1 MTGLGVVLL
10 ALGLG
15 DLVAGGLSGQP
26 VPGRRCVFATLIAF
40 AIALTGAFLFQYGRL
55 NGGLLVLVAT
65 VGTSPWYFSRAMNA
79 RPSWAL
85 LWLAVAIAPGFVLSG
100 SWAAPQSVWLEQ
112 WLRGLPFGWLT
123 ELTQGELVLG
133 LGVLAVLASTANG
146 VVRSVLRLASPD
158 LEVSEQRLKGG
169 RIIGVVER
177 VLIFGLA
184 VSGEPTAAGL
194 VISAKSILR
203 FPEISRS
210 VGEGEKSGGSVD
222 LVTEYFLLGSL
233 VSWATAL
240 FPVVL
245 FLR

>member
-1 MTGLGVVLL
+1 MTGFGLVLL
-10 ALGLG
+10 ALGMG

-26 VPGRRCVFATLIAF
+26 VPGRRCVFAVLVSF
-40 AIALTGAFLFQYGRL
+40 VVALTGALSFQYGHW
-55 NGGLLVLVAT
+55 NGGLLVVVAT
-65 VGTSPWYFSRAMNA
+65 LGSTPWYLSRALNS
-79 RPSWAL
+79 RPSWTL
-85 LWLAVAIAPGFVLSG
+85 LWLVVAAVPGFVLSG
-100 SWAAPQSVWLEQ
+100 FWAAPQNVWIQ
-112 WLRGLPFGWLT
+112 RWLDGLPFGWAT
-123 ELTQGELVLG
+123 DLTQGEVVLS
-133 LGVLAVLASTANG
+133 LGVLAVLTSTANG

-158 LEVSEQRLKGG
+158 LQVSAQRLKGG

-177 VLIFGLA
+177 MLIFGLA

-203 FPEISRS
+203 FPEISKS
-210 VGEGEKSGGSVD
+210 VGEGDKGDGSVD